1 MRALRIAP
9 DTTLTELTLPEA
21 DALSVIRHH
30 VGTSGAVDQAVY
42 HHRALLHVHG
52 EGQVVG
58 LDQNLAAWALV
69 SAWRRMALYPLHGP
83 VVITGRTPDG
93 EAAAL
98 DDDLAEHART
108 VTQTVRQTLK
118 AWKARPPASSEAAAS
133 ELLAYA
139 ARDVASGR

>member
-1 MRALRIAP
+1 MNSS
-9 DTTLTELTLPEA
+9 
-21 DALSVIRHH
+21 SVA
-30 VGTSGAVDQAVY
+30 SVY
-42 HHRALLHVHG
+42 GVR
-52 EGQVVG
+52 GQVPFAV
-58 LDQNLAAWALV
+58 WALA
-69 SAWRRMALYPLHGP
+69 SAWRRMTQCPLHGT
-83 VVITGRTPDG
+83 VVITGRTSDG

-118 AWKARPPASSEAAAS
+118 AWKARPPASSEAAVS